1 MNRRICRALPL
12 LAILAVAPVSLP
24 AESRI
29 EKSLKLDPGGRFSL
43 DTEMG
48 SVTVTGTDAPG
59 ARLVITSKRRELDD
73 LLRFTYREDPG
84 SASVTARRRGGHIFP
99 TIEWRGADVHFEV
112 QVPAQ
117 TALDIH
123 SSGGGIRIARLRSR
137 AKLDTSGGAIE
148 ARDLTGELE
157 CETSGGGI
165 ELAQIRGTVHVETSG
180 GGIEGTDIDGPIRA
194 ETSGGSV
201 RLDRVAGDIRAH
213 SSGGGIHIHEAGG
226 RVDADTSGGG
236 IEAAFARGNAHGGTL
251 ETSGGGIRVSLD
263 PSVGLRI
270 EASGNSVKADLPI
283 TVQGEI
289 SRGRLHGNL
298 GGGGELLRLHT
309 SGGGVHIQAQP

>member
-1 MNRRICRALPL
+1 MNCRIARALPL
-12 LAILAVAPVSLP
+12 FALLALAPISLRG
-24 AESRI
+24 ESRI
-29 EKSLKLDPGGRFSL
+29 EKTLKLDPGGRFAL

-48 SVTVTGTDAPG
+48 SVTVTGTAAPN

-73 LLRFTYREDPG
+73 LLRFRYREDPG
-84 SASVTARRRGGHIFP
+84 SVSVTARRRGGHFLP
-99 TIEWRGADVHFEV
+99 SIEWRGAEVHFEV
-112 QVPAQ
+112 QVPTQ

-123 SSGGGIRIARLRSR
+123 SSGGGIRIAGLRSR

-157 CETSGGGI
+157 GETSGGGI
-165 ELAQIRGTVHVETSG
+165 ELARIRGRVHVETSG
-180 GGIEGTDIDGPIRA
+180 GGIEGTEIDGPIHA

-201 RLDRVAGDIRAH
+201 RLDRVTGDIRAH

-236 IEAAFARGNAHGGTL
+236 IEATFARGNGHGGTL
-251 ETSGGGIRVSLD
+251 ETSGGGIQVSLD

-270 EASGNSVKADLPI
+270 DASGNSVKADLPI
-283 TVQGEI
+283 TVQGEM
-289 SRGRLHGNL
+289 SRGKLHGNL

-309 SGGGVHIQAQP
+309 SGGGVRIQGI